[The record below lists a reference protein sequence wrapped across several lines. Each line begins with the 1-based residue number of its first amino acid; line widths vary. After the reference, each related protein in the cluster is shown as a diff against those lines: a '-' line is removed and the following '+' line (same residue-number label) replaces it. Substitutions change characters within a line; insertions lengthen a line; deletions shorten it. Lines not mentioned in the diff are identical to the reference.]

1 MKKKLNKT
9 VKTLLVCNIDIL
21 KGCKTDS
28 HLTLYG
34 KIGGFVEEP
43 FFNDRIHIPYPQNVV

>member
-1 MKKKLNKT
+1 MPSSKFAVYLWPVEAIKVTLKT
-9 VKTLLVCNIDIL
+9 IP
-21 KGCKTDS
+21 
-28 HLTLYG
+28 LTLYG